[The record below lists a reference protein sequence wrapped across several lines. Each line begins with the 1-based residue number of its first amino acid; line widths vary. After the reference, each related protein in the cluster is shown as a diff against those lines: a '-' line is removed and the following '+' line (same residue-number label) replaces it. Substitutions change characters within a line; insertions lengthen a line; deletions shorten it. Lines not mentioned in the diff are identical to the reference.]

1 MNIDWIKGL
10 WGAAPMD
17 PYRWVVLDVET
28 TGLNTRKASLIE
40 IAAICI
46 HLDPVTQTLKID
58 LADSFEIVLKQQ
70 ANKTS
75 DKENILLH
83 GIGVQAQ
90 KAGIDP
96 ATALLQFE
104 KWIGNSPLF
113 AFHAVFDEAM
123 IQKTFKQFLGR
134 KLKNAWI
141 DIEPLVAKCHPEVK
155 AKYMDDWMQFLGI
168 ECAVRHQAAADTF
181 ATAEI
186 MMQIWPLLRQHASSI
201 EEIEQLEK
209 RLRKLPRH

>member
-1 MNIDWIKGL
+1 
-10 WGAAPMD
+10 MD

-70 ANKTS
+70 ASKTS

-90 KAGIDP
+90 KAGVDP

-104 KWIGNSPLF
+104 EWVGNAPLF

-134 KLKNAWI
+134 KIKNAWI

-181 ATAEI
+181 ATAEL
-186 MMQIWPLLRQHASSI
+186 MLQIWPRLKPLAPRIDSI
-201 EEIEQLEK
+201 EKLARES
-209 RLRKLPRH
+209 RWLPRN

>member
-10 WGAAPMD
+10 WGRAPMN

-28 TGLNTRKASLIE
+28 TGLNTRKASLLE
-40 IAAICI
+40 IAAVSL
-46 HLDPVTQTLKID
+46 HLDPITQNLKID
-58 LADSFEIVLKQQ
+58 LADSFEVVLKQDPSR
-70 ANKTS
+70 KS

-83 GIGVQAQ
+83 GIGVDAQ
-90 KAGIDP
+90 KSGEDP
-96 ATALLQFE
+96 VAALLKFE
-104 KWIGNSPLF
+104 EWIEDAPLF

-123 IQKTFKQFLGR
+123 IQKTFKQYLGR

-141 DIEPLVAKCHPEVK
+141 DIEPLVAKCYPEVK
-155 AKYMDDWMQFLGI
+155 AKYMDDWVQFLGI

-186 MMQIWPLLRQHASSI
+186 MMQIWPLLRQHADSI
-201 EEIEQLEK
+201 EAIEELEK

>member
-10 WGAAPMD
+10 WGSRSMD

-40 IAAICI
+40 IAAVSL
-46 HLDPVTQTLKID
+46 HLDPITRNLTID
-58 LADSFEIVLKQQ
+58 LADSFEVVLKQDPSR
-70 ANKTS
+70 KS

-83 GIGVQAQ
+83 GIGVDAQ
-90 KAGIDP
+90 KSGEDP
-96 ATALLQFE
+96 PAALLKFE
-104 KWIGNSPLF
+104 EWIGDAPLF
-113 AFHAVFDEAM
+113 AFHAAFDEAM
-123 IQKTFKQFLGR
+123 IQKTFKQYLGR
-134 KLKNAWI
+134 KLTNAWI
-141 DIEPLVAKCHPEVK
+141 DIEPLVAKCHPKVK

-186 MMQIWPLLRQHASSI
+186 MMQIWPLLRGHANSI
-201 EEIEQLEK
+201 EAIEELEK
-209 RLRKLPRH
+209 HLRKLRRH

>member
-10 WGAAPMD
+10 WGRAPMD

-28 TGLNTRKASLIE
+28 TGLNTRKASLLE
-40 IAAICI
+40 IAAVSL
-46 HLDPVTQTLKID
+46 HLDPITQNLRID
-58 LADSFEIVLKQQ
+58 LADSFEVVLKQDPSR
-70 ANKTS
+70 KS

-83 GIGVQAQ
+83 GIGVDAQ
-90 KAGIDP
+90 KSGEDP
-96 ATALLQFE
+96 VAALLKFE
-104 KWIGNSPLF
+104 EWIGDAPLF

-123 IQKTFKQFLGR
+123 IQKTFKQYLGR

-141 DIEPLVAKCHPEVK
+141 DIEPLVAKCYPEVK

-186 MMQIWPLLRQHASSI
+186 MMQIWPLLRQHADSI
-201 EEIEQLEK
+201 EAIEELEK